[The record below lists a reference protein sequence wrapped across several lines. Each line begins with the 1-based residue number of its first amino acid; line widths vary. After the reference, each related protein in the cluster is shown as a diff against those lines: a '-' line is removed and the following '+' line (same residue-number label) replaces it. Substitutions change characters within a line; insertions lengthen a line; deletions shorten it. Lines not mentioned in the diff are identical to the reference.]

1 MNFSEAEI
9 NEFVIEAQELLDT
22 AEKSLLAVDQG
33 ESFLSHYDAIFRV
46 YHSVKGAA
54 GMMEMTALQ
63 SHMHRLETTFSEKK
77 NDSILSKAYIDL
89 FLKGTDAARDIL
101 FGKSVQFEYSINQQN
116 ESVQPSS
123 KTVEKVGSTK
133 KITEKSVF
141 SGKVLV
147 IDDEIDIVDIV
158 METLIENGF
167 EAKGSSSPAE
177 VVGLI
182 AEFLPDVVISDIAM
196 PVMNGLQLL
205 VEIKKSYPDL
215 PVIFLSGHVDKS
227 HMMQAIEYGVFNVIE
242 KPFKADRIVECVDQ
256 AVKRHQ
262 LVKLLNRTLN
272 LIMYQ
277 FSDLSDFLISQGKE
291 DVEKVIKNELKQLL
305 EQKRKYSAMY
315 QRLNQ

>member
-33 ESFLSHYDAIFRV
+33 ESFLTHYDAIFRV

-101 FGKSVQFEYSINQQN
+101 FGKSVQFEYSVNQ
-116 ESVQPSS
+116 ETEAVQPAS

-167 EAKGSSSPAE
+167 EAKGSTNPTE
-177 VVGLI
+177 VVARI
-182 AEFLPDVVISDIAM
+182 AEFMPDVVISDIAM
-196 PVMNGLQLL
+196 PVMNGLKLL
-205 VEIKKSYPDL
+205 AEIKKTYPDL

-242 KPFKADRIVECVDQ
+242 KPFKSERIVECVDQ

-305 EQKRKYSAMY
+305 DQKRKYSAMY